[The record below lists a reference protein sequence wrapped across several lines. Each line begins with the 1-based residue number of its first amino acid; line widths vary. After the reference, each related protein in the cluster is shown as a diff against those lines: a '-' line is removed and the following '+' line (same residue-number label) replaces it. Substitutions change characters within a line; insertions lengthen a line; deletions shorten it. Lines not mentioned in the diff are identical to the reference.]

1 MRLLLTITLYQLHS
15 IERNLELEYNKPVM
29 DTAPSTPVSEEK
41 IEPQAVVVR
50 REPERDLVIWK
61 AAARPFKKRDRQYFV
76 TIFAIAGIISL
87 VIFLAEGIMPVVLII
102 SLVFLYYILS
112 TVPPEEVEYKITTKG
127 IKIAD
132 KLIGWQLMN
141 KFWFGH
147 RMDNEVLFFDTF
159 QIPGRIELV
168 INPEIKEVLE
178 KEISAYIPFE
188 KAADS
193 NIDKLTNWVS
203 QKLPGNK

>member
-1 MRLLLTITLYQLHS
+1 
-15 IERNLELEYNKPVM
+15 M
-29 DTAPSTPVSEEK
+29 DTVQSTENNQEK
-41 IEPQAVVVR
+41 VEPQAVVVR
-50 REPERDLVIWK
+50 REPERDLVTWV
-61 AAARPFKKRDRQYFV
+61 ASARPFKKRDRQYFV

-87 VIFLAEGIMPVVLII
+87 VIFLAEGLMPVVLII
-102 SLVFLYYILS
+102 ALVFLYYILS
-112 TVPPEEVEYKITTKG
+112 TVPPEEIEYKITTKG